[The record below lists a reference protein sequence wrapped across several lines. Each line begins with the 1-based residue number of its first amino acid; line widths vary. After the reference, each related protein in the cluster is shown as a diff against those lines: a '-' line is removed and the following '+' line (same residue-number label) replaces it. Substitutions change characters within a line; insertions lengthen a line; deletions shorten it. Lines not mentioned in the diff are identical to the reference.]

1 MEDIIEKAQ
10 FCLNCKVKPC
20 KKGCPMENDIPSFIQ
35 CIKKECAR
43 FLNRAFFFLL
53 VYSSEQ

>member
-35 CIKKECAR
+35 CIKKEEYYYSPGS
-43 FLNRAFFFLL
+43 FKAF
-53 VYSSEQ
+53 S

>member
-20 KKGCPMENDIPSFIQ
+20 KKGCPMETTYQALYN
-35 CIKKECAR
+35 
-43 FLNRAFFFLL
+43 
-53 VYSSEQ
+53 V

>member
-35 CIKKECAR
+35 CIKKKNMKR
-43 FLNRAFFFLL
+43 LIKYL
-53 VYSSEQ
+53 VELQF